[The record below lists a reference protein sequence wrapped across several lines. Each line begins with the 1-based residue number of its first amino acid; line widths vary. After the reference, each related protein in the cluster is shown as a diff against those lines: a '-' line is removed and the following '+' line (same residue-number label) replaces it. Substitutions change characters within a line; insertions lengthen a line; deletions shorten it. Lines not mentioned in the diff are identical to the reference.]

1 MLKPLKDI
9 AAPKVPAYPLA
20 YPIKPYNREEALQK
34 RGAKKGG
41 LTDHLSGVHL
51 IPNVGREAMV
61 PGEVVRRQPRKPK
74 AKPEPAPKPA
84 LKLPLPKVK
93 HRSNG
98 RSRARSQDRSKD
110 RRGRSASSSYSAS
123 DEAPVDD
130 ATRARLRQEAERRR
144 REEEAA
150 KKRAEE
156 EQRRKEEEQRK
167 LKELEDLRQK
177 QLDMQ
182 SERKQK
188 LGGLFALTE
197 DDIDAEEDEKT
208 RRARIAKEK
217 ARMEKKALERPALAE
232 PTRASYST
240 AIAAV
245 GPSTERRSSSS
256 STTEIAELSTNGN
269 LTAAD
274 LDGSLHD
281 HKFSKVWKDWDSG
294 KKSDPGEIARQFMK
308 IAAIKRRGYA
318 PTGRDPLAGRPGSR
332 SRSRGR
338 RR

>member
-1 MLKPLKDI
+1 MKD
-9 AAPKVPAYPLA
+9 ANAA
-20 YPIKPYNREEALQK
+20 YPIKTFNREDALQK

-41 LTDHLSGVHL
+41 MTDHLSGIHL

-61 PGEVVRRQPRKPK
+61 PREVVRRQPRKPK
-74 AKPEPAPKPA
+74 AKAEPPKPA
-84 LKLPLPKVK
+84 TKLPLSKVK
-93 HRSNG
+93 HRSSHESRP
-98 RSRARSQDRSKD
+98 RSRERSKD

-123 DEAPVDD
+123 EELDDE
-130 ATRARLRQEAERRR
+130 TRVRLRQEAEKRRK
-144 REEEAA
+144 EEEIV
-150 KKRAEE
+150 KKRADE

-167 LKELEDLRQK
+167 LKELEDIRQK

-208 RRARIAKEK
+208 RRARIAKER
-217 ARMEKKALERPALAE
+217 ARIEKKALDRGTAPE
-232 PTRASYST
+232 PTRAGYST

-245 GPSTERRSSSS
+245 GPTSRPSSSS
-256 STTEIAELSTNGN
+256 AEMAELSSNGN

-318 PTGRDPLAGRPGSR
+318 PTRGDPLAGGSGGSTGGGQQRRPVSR

>member
-1 MLKPLKDI
+1 MLKPMKDV
-9 AAPKVPAYPLA
+9 AVPAPKG
-20 YPIKPYNREEALQK
+20 YPIKPFNREEALQK

-61 PGEVVRRQPRKPK
+61 PREVVRRQPRAPK
-74 AKPEPAPKPA
+74 AKAPEAPKT
-84 LKLPLPKVK
+84 KLPPPKVAK
-93 HRSNG
+93 KNRSSG
-98 RSRARSQDRSKD
+98 RSRARSRDPRSRDRSKE
-110 RRGRSASSSYSAS
+110 RRERSPSSYSYS
-123 DEAPVDD
+123 GDED
-130 ATRARLRQEAERRR
+130 AKALRSKEAEKERRQEEIVKK
-144 REEEAA
+144 REEEE
-150 KKRAEE
+150 R
-156 EQRRKEEEQRK
+156 RRKEEEQRK

-177 QLDMQ
+177 QLDQQ

-197 DDIDAEEDEKT
+197 DDIDAEEDEKA

-217 ARMEKKALERPALAE
+217 ARMEKKALERPAPRS
-232 PTRASYST
+232 PTRASYGSST
-240 AIAAV
+240 AAV
-245 GPSTERRSSSS
+245 GPATRSSSS
-256 STTEIAELSTNGN
+256 SGDMVELSSNGN

-281 HKFSKVWKDWDSG
+281 HKFSKVWKDWDAG

-318 PTGRDPLAGRPGSR
+318 PTRGDPLAGRSR

-338 RR
+338 RH